1 MVIYMDN
8 LKVHI
13 KKDVA
18 ELYDELNIRP
28 IMAPTYSPEFNPIE
42 FVFSMLKHK
51 VKKMRVLD
59 MLKRNQRLYDEL
71 VPRALQEVSI
81 ENINK
86 CIWHVHK
93 TFKLNT

>member
-28 IMAPTYSPEFNPIE
+28 IMAPTYSPEYNPIK

-59 MLKRNQRLYDEL
+59 MLKRNQRLYDEF
-71 VPRALQEVSI
+71 VPKAI
-81 ENINK
+81 
-86 CIWHVHK
+86 
-93 TFKLNT
+93 